1 MVEKC
6 EDGFARDGPPVLTT
20 PCGCALSHFLRF
32 MLAPVGVPLCRS
44 WGPFIGV
51 ALFLVALGYGAFAYI
66 QHYNKVIKPTL
77 KPAKKEKLPKGMTV
91 RRK

>member
-1 MVEKC
+1 M
-6 EDGFARDGPPVLTT
+6 
-20 PCGCALSHFLRF
+20 
-32 MLAPVGVPLCRS
+32 CRS

-51 ALFLVALGYGAFAYI
+51 ALFQVALGYGAFAYI